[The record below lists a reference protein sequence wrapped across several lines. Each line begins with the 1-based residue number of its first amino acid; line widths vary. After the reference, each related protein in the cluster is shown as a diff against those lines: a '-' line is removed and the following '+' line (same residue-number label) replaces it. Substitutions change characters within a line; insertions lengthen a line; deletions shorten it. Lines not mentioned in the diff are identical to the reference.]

1 MAEVV
6 VFKELYS
13 WQSDHDQAVFVDGA
27 NEVVIYQSVYDKSIR
42 VIDSATENTIFN
54 NARYQRQYAA
64 PLTLTQISEAPL
76 RGDRLLCRWPLGSVL
91 AQQPTCYRKLE
102 VNTRQFL
109 QGIVNGFDV
118 DSDDILVDCTPYE
131 ETIVLNIFWLEGGNS
146 GNYDFAVVCTT
157 CIDIYSYSSS
167 NHALRRVCSKRISC
181 TDVWNDISGTHVI
194 VLKSNQVLQLYRLM
208 NKEVR
213 AVTDIELAIKS
224 EHKLHK
230 SSIIVA
236 SIYNDTYCIHKDAN
250 NGTISLRSLRNSKAV
265 DIVLE
270 LSCQGWLEVAI
281 LDNILLALTGG
292 GETYLFDIAMMDKKV
307 LARVPQSKPAV
318 ASMSSDVQGRH
329 AALSPHSH
337 AAFIPNVVV
346 DYYGGF
352 AYNIAIDHNML
363 MLLLSQTYA
372 DPLVAGFYQRRIGAV
387 QRVLDIVNNAIE
399 NKMRANKLLVLL
411 STIVTPYAKILV
423 DLNKLGTKTENSV
436 AIPLNLV
443 EEYIGQRSVVSEHRF
458 AKSIIYA
465 TVAKEWNLKPGENIF
480 DAAIALLCHHRQFDH
495 SVLVNIRDELE
506 IPPNPT
512 NNFILKSRLI
522 SNTNEEISSDF
533 RDYVTLH
540 GAAIPTIHDSSL
552 RNRPYILVVTL
563 SYLRALVSHNLQPTS
578 ILQILLLDICVLYNN
593 IELALQLIRSKNIRD
608 STYVCYRLLYLY
620 VVLRDPAMR
629 QVCLD
634 MAIRLKLYGICVK
647 IAVID
652 QDYYNALVVMKAYGV
667 ASFPLH
673 RILYCA
679 AKDVEAQERKPHLW
693 PSMLAFIK
701 SWVEESAA
709 NNTAC
714 APPNL
719 RGCEMWL
726 PSL

>member
-54 NARYQRQYAA
+54 NARYERGQAVTVTPNQ
-64 PLTLTQISEAPL
+64 PLCEVIAFSADGRLVLYWHNHPL
-76 RGDRLLCRWPLGSVL
+76 
-91 AQQPTCYRKLE
+91 AI
-102 VNTRQFL
+102 
-109 QGIVNGFDV
+109 GIVNGFDV

-131 ETIVLNIFWLEGGNS
+131 ETIVLNIFWLEAGTNGT
-146 GNYDFAVVCTT
+146 YDFAVVCTT

-167 NHALRRVCSKRISC
+167 NQVLRRVCSKRISC
-181 TDVWNDISGTHVI
+181 TDVWNDVSGTHVI
-194 VLKSNQVLQLYRLM
+194 VLKSNQVLQLYRLI

-236 SIYNDTYCIHKDAN
+236 TIYNDTYCIHKDASS
-250 NGTISLRSLRNSKAV
+250 GTISLRSLRNSKAV

-270 LSCQGWLEVAI
+270 LSCQGWLEIAI
-281 LDNILLALTGG
+281 LDNVVLALTGG
-292 GETYLFDIAMMDKKV
+292 GETYLFDIAMTDKRL

-318 ASMSSDVQGRH
+318 ASMSSDVQ
-329 AALSPHSH
+329 
-337 AAFIPNVVV
+337 AFIPNVVV

-363 MLLLSQTYA
+363 MLLLSQKYA
-372 DPLVAGFYQRRIGAV
+372 EPLVADFYQRRIGSA

-399 NKMRANKLLVLL
+399 NKSPRMRANKLLVLL
-411 STIVTPYAKILV
+411 STIVAPYAKVLV
-423 DLNKLGTKTENSV
+423 DLNKLGTRTEKNV
-436 AIPLNLV
+436 AIPFNLV
-443 EEYIGQRSVVSEHRF
+443 EEYIGQRSVISEHRF
-458 AKSIIYA
+458 AKTIIYA
-465 TVAKEWNLKPGENIF
+465 AVAKEWNLKPGENVF
-480 DAAIALLCHHRQFDH
+480 DAAIALLCHHRRFDH

-506 IPPNPT
+506 IQPNPV

-522 SNTNEEISSDF
+522 SSTKEDISADF

-540 GAAIPTIHDSSL
+540 GAAIPNPHDRSL
-552 RNRPYILVVTL
+552 RNRPYIIVVTL
-563 SYLRALVSHNLQPTS
+563 SYLRALVAHNLQPTNV
-578 ILQILLLDICVLYNN
+578 LQILLLDMCVLYNN
-593 IELALQLIRSKNIRD
+593 IDLALQLIRSKNIRD
-608 STYVCYRLLYLY
+608 SAYVCYRLLYLY
-620 VVLRDPAMR
+620 VVLRDPALR
-629 QVCLD
+629 QICLD

-652 QDYYNALVVMKAYGV
+652 EDYYSALVVMKAHGV
-667 ASFPLH
+667 ASFPMH

-701 SWVEESAA
+701 SWAEESA
-709 NNTAC
+709 TDGTSC